1 MAKIKYIK
9 LYIQAL
15 SVAKLYLKS
24 RFLVSCL
31 VYVLLSNHL
40 KLLGHHSG
48 RTGTAEVGNPRTFL
62 LVIVLVLIYLF
73 FPLNYIHLQ
82 IFLHMDFAVWVTVW
96 VFCLF
101 VLFFF
106 SSSTCPLKLTHLS
119 L

>member
-24 RFLVSCL
+24 RFLISCL

-48 RTGTAEVGNPRTFL
+48 RTGTA
-62 LVIVLVLIYLF
+62 
-73 FPLNYIHLQ
+73 
-82 IFLHMDFAVWVTVW
+82 
-96 VFCLF
+96 
-101 VLFFF
+101 
-106 SSSTCPLKLTHLS
+106 
-119 L
+119 